1 METHLKALLIALAL
15 LALYA
20 LPAAAQ
26 DGSITITIDCG
37 APESITVR
45 NDTNEALVLESVNS
59 SEGRTS
65 DVEIDLG
72 NTEVAAG
79 ASETINFGDMAG
91 GGNIFNNDLEETATV
106 MISGMERQL
115 VCDNGDVVTRTFQ
128 VGQPEVQPTEP
139 PVQPTV
145 GPEETPMPEAT
156 EVTLNFEL
164 TVSGDVP
171 EGTRFIGQFGVPFT
185 DVVGGVELADPDGDG
200 VYTGTAESPVNQDDE
215 TAYAFVYT
223 TAPGI
228 GFDPSAVAVFP
239 EDYETNGFEV
249 AALEDGATVTAWV
262 SFGGEVPG
270 KMPPTGAGGL
280 AAGASV
286 PWGSLGLAASGLLAA
301 GYAVLRRR

>member
-1 METHLKALLIALAL
+1 METHLKALLTALAL

-45 NDTNEALVLESVNS
+45 NDTDEALVLESVNS
-59 SEGRTS
+59 SEGQTS

-115 VCDNGDVVTRTFQ
+115 MCDNGDVVTETFQ
-128 VGQPEVQPTEP
+128 IGERTPEPSPDNVPPTPEP
-139 PVQPTV
+139 PTMPT
-145 GPEETPMPEAT
+145 T
-156 EVTLNFEL
+156 
-164 TVSGDVP
+164 
-171 EGTRFIGQFGVPFT
+171 
-185 DVVGGVELADPDGDG
+185 GG
-200 VYTGTAESPVNQDDE
+200 
-215 TAYAFVYT
+215 
-223 TAPGI
+223 
-228 GFDPSAVAVFP
+228 
-239 EDYETNGFEV
+239 
-249 AALEDGATVTAWV
+249 
-262 SFGGEVPG
+262 
-270 KMPPTGAGGL
+270 GGL
-280 AAGASV
+280 ATGASV